1 MRPRD
6 LAGPFGVPGA
16 FDTAGGA
23 IPKGVICLWS
33 GRLDEMPPGWA
44 LCDGANGTPNLV
56 ARFVRGI
63 STATTNPGTT
73 GGADSVTVVQNAHQH
88 DLPMAIDGSSN
99 LKVKNVYGTGS
110 SQTLNLLLNPSIS
123 SASTAVLL
131 SASKTPTN
139 QAHDNRP
146 AYYELAFIM
155 KL

>member
-56 ARFVRGI
+56 ARFARGI
-63 STATTNPGTT
+63 NTSTTNPGTT
-73 GGADSVTVVQNAHQH
+73 GGADSATVIQNSHQH
-88 DLPMAIDGSSN
+88 EMPFHFQSGFMNRTASA
-99 LKVKNVYGTGS
+99 GTGS
-110 SQTLNLLLNPSIS
+110 SA
-123 SASTAVLL
+123 ASNADWNTNTETNSRARQKNIAV
-131 SASKTPTN
+131 TGTN